1 MEGSLCFAGR
11 PWRFWG
17 ILFRPPA
24 GRGLVRKGSQIRIAF
39 RLVGILLYWLAVSD
53 AAIAALP
60 SQMSLSPPVSPCW
73 AILQPFSLAITES
86 TPPGQGYAT
95 VGTLEP
101 HGTRWGRRRLN
112 QRGPSAR

>member
-1 MEGSLCFAGR
+1 MEGSVYLAGR
-11 PWRFWG
+11 PWLLWG
-17 ILFRPPA
+17 ILLTPPA
-24 GRGLVRKGSQIRIAF
+24 GRGLVLNGSQILFAF
-39 RLVGILLYWLAVSD
+39 RLVGIRLYWLVVSD
-53 AAIAALP
+53 AVIAALP
-60 SQMSLSPPVSPCW
+60 SQMLLSPPVSPCW

-101 HGTRWGRRRLN
+101 HGTRWVRRRRN